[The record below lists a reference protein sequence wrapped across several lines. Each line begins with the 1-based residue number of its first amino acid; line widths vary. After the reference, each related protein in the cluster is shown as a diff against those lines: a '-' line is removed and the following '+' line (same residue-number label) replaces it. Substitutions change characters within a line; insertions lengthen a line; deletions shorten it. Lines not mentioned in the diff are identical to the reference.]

1 MNEKINQVL
10 NSTSARQ
17 RVARKLLKLL
27 LAQKTQ
33 PVKTTYPVIE
43 KALGG
48 VSRCQMAMAVAQLQ
62 NAGILSVKE
71 TGEVKSNR
79 THFYIFQLNGAE
91 K

>member
-1 MNEKINQVL
+1 MNEKISQVL

-43 KALGG
+43 KAIG
-48 VSRCQMAMAVAQLQ
+48 VSRCQMAIAVAQLQ